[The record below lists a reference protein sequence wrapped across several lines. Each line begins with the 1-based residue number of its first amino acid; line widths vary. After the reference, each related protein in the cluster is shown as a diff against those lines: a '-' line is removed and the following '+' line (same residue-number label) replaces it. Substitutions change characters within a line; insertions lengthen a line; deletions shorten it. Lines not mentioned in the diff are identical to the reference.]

1 MKYKSFSM
9 LALVIMTSSVYAEQQ
24 LSQQLSQQ
32 PAPEL
37 FVPSEAVEI
46 NGQDYRKVQTGT
58 IRTLSEDVKLQAG
71 DEVFK
76 NAFSNVSK
84 ATGLVY
90 ITVNNPNEAK
100 AVAKELKLEVIFAEG
115 ESAVLKASQDQ
126 DLLSISDY
134 LNADSR
140 VKASKIELNSGKYR
154 AQ

>member
-1 MKYKSFSM
+1 MKFMTFSI
-9 LALVIMTSSVYAEQQ
+9 LALSTMATAVQAEQQ
-24 LSQQLSQQ
+24 LAQQ
-32 PAPEL
+32 PTPVL
-37 FVPSEAVEI
+37 FVASDAVQI
-46 NGQDYRKVQTGT
+46 NGQDYRK
-58 IRTLSEDVKLQAG
+58 LSVNSLAEAAELHAG

-84 ATGLVY
+84 ATGLIFV
-90 ITVNNPNEAK
+90 TVKKPADAK
-100 AVAKELKLEVIFAEG
+100 AVAKELKLDVVFAQG
-115 ESAVLKASQDQ
+115 ESAVFKAAEGQ

>member
-1 MKYKSFSM
+1 MKFMTFSI
-9 LALVIMTSSVYAEQQ
+9 LALSTLATAVQAEQQ
-24 LSQQLSQQ
+24 LAEQ
-32 PAPEL
+32 PTPDL
-37 FVPSEAVEI
+37 FIASDAVEI
-46 NGQDYRKVQTGT
+46 NGQDYRKLSVDN
-58 IRTLSEDVKLQAG
+58 LSEAAELHAG

-84 ATGLVY
+84 ATGLIFV
-90 ITVNNPNEAK
+90 TVKNPADAK
-100 AVAKELKLEVIFAEG
+100 AVAKELKLEVVFAQG
-115 ESAVLKASQDQ
+115 ESAVFKASEGQ